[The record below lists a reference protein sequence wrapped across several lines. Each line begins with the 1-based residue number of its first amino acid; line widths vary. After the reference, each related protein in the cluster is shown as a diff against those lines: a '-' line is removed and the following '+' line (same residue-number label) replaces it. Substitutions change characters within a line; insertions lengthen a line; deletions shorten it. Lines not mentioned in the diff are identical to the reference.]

1 MNIIV
6 ESIIALVTDPRAI
19 RESND
24 SKVYTYTNE
33 ATMLTRR
40 FSNSNKWM
48 KQRVGYAASAQA
60 ALPRADRKTHP
71 KLHPYSQTFLAS
83 GVACSSPV

>member
-1 MNIIV
+1 MNITV

-24 SKVYTYTNE
+24 SKVYTYTSE

-48 KQRVGYAASAQA
+48 KQSRIRIFGLGGLTLGRS
-60 ALPRADRKTHP
+60 
-71 KLHPYSQTFLAS
+71 
-83 GVACSSPV
+83 